1 MNQPNIPELLV
12 VNQAKQILFGAGLNS
27 LKAKFYNF
35 GDAPVEDTP
44 DKYSLLGTPVFD
56 SVTFYGNGA
65 DGAVTYYDLTL
76 QKTVTVPK
84 LTIDI
89 ALITVTKNINVTK
102 TNVIGANVQ
111 ALLSFQLQVGAFEKT
126 TEFTAIKKAMQQGK
140 TIKAEW
146 DGGLRTITFTTN
158 DNGESLNIKSKPIDQ
173 AYHRQILKLGS
184 TEYGS
189 PGIFLERPYETSVAS
204 QGLMKQQVT
213 QIRDAVAREIRG
225 LTAVKI
231 KVAPSRNP
239 GGVYSDAAG
248 GAKTTE
254 YYLGP

>member
-102 TNVIGANVQ
+102 TNVIGAN
-111 ALLSFQLQVGAFEKT
+111 
-126 TEFTAIKKAMQQGK
+126 
-140 TIKAEW
+140 
-146 DGGLRTITFTTN
+146 
-158 DNGESLNIKSKPIDQ
+158 
-173 AYHRQILKLGS
+173 GS
-184 TEYGS
+184 HSG
-189 PGIFLERPYETSVAS
+189 
-204 QGLMKQQVT
+204 
-213 QIRDAVAREIRG
+213 
-225 LTAVKI
+225 
-231 KVAPSRNP
+231 
-239 GGVYSDAAG
+239 
-248 GAKTTE
+248 
-254 YYLGP
+254 

>member
-12 VNQAKQILFGAGLNS
+12 VNQAKQILFGAGLNA

-35 GDAPVEDTP
+35 GTSPVEDTP

-102 TNVIGANVQ
+102 TNVVGANGSVKQ
-111 ALLSFQLQVGAFEKT
+111 YINVGDYDIEIKGT
-126 TEFTAIKKAMQQGK
+126 FTSEIPDTRPDEQ
-140 TIKAEW
+140 
-146 DGGLRTITFTTN
+146 LRTLHKITSATN
-158 DNGESLNIKSKPIDQ
+158 EV
-173 AYHRQILKLGS
+173 
-184 TEYGS
+184 
-189 PGIFLERPYETSVAS
+189 SVAS
-204 QGLMKQQVT
+204 GFLNLFGITTIVFDGQQTFPQDESQRDVIKFSLNCISETPFVIKVT
-213 QIRDAVAREIRG
+213 QQG
-225 LTAVKI
+225 STSSNTQPK
-231 KVAPSRNP
+231 
-239 GGVYSDAAG
+239 
-248 GAKTTE
+248 
-254 YYLGP
+254 